1 MMDIDIR
8 GLVPRFILRDQNGY
22 AMAKALEAGLNA
34 FLAVAQGGLDTW
46 GNVDKMPEWRL
57 DEMAWEYGI
66 PFDYTADAEVK
77 RAWIRD
83 AWALSRLY
91 GTLDGMRRYLA
102 GYFDGAEVVEAADY
116 SGDPYHFRIDLTG
129 EWNAAKV
136 AWAQAAAEA
145 TKNVRSVLDGMR
157 VLVPEIKALH
167 QLYVGLA
174 LYGAEMASFGATENP
189 DLDAE
194 GFLVDER
201 GNYLMDER
209 GIALTDE

>member
-22 AMAKALEAGLNA
+22 ALAKALEAGLKA
-34 FLAVAQGGLDTW
+34 FLSIAQGGLDTW
-46 GNVDKMPEWRL
+46 GDVDMMPEWRL

-66 PFDYTADAEVK
+66 PFDYTAEVEVK

-91 GTLDGMRRYLA
+91 GTPEGMRKYLA
-102 GYFDGAEVVEAADY
+102 GYFDGAKVQEAAEYD
-116 SGDPYHFRIDLTG
+116 GDPYHFQILLEG

-157 VLVPEIKALH
+157 VLVPDISALH

-174 LYGAEMASFGATENP
+174 LYGAENVSFGATEQP
-189 DLDAE
+189 DLDEE